1 VNNGDLPEKNG
12 GLTVDNC
19 GLLMKNGGLS
29 SLSMKH
35 GGLPM
40 TNLPMKNGIAILIS
54 TAVSE

>member
-1 VNNGDLPEKNG
+1 VNNGDLPVKNG
-12 GLTVDNC
+12 GLTVNNC
-19 GLLMKNGGLS
+19 GLLMKNDGLS